1 LGRTGNEPQV
11 STERVPAPPS
21 VPLTAVSSPP
31 KPGLIASTYP
41 AAVTKDA
48 ASWAFEA
55 GTEIGAGRTVVRLLG
70 GGDRYEAWL
79 GWDDH
84 LCALVVVKL
93 LRPDQV
99 ERSSARA
106 AIAREADVLSSLAH
120 PAVVR
125 LFGADV
131 DGPRPYLV
139 LEFLDGPRLSTL
151 LRRYG
156 PLSPE
161 QVVSLAAEVASAL
174 GYLHNERLLHLDVKP
189 QNIIM
194 SARPK
199 LIDLSIARRFDE
211 VALLTAPLGTD
222 AYMAPEQCLPEMLG
236 DIGAWSDVWG
246 LGATLFEAANGYR
259 PFRAR
264 SVGEPHPQLREA
276 PAAFHPRVPPAL
288 ADAISG
294 CLARE
299 PADRPQVA
307 AVADAIEQLLEDS
320 RAVALR
326 RLRRRTR

>member
-1 LGRTGNEPQV
+1 MGPQ
-11 STERVPAPPS
+11 ACAA
-21 VPLTAVSSPP
+21 LTRLSCWP
-31 KPGLIASTYP
+31 KVALITRTYP
-41 AAVTKDA
+41 APVSKNSA
-48 ASWAFEA
+48 ASWDFAP
-55 GTEIGAGRTVVRLLG
+55 GTEIGSGRTVVRLLG

-84 LCALVVVKL
+84 LCALVV
-93 LRPDQV
+93 

-106 AIAREADVLSSLAH
+106 AIAREAEVLSSLSH

-125 LFGADV
+125 LFGADI
-131 DGPRPYLV
+131 DGPRPYVV

-156 PLSPE
+156 PLTPE
-161 QVVSLAAEVASAL
+161 QVVSVAAELASAL

-222 AYMAPEQCLPEMLG
+222 AYMAPEQCAPEMLS

-259 PFRAR
+259 PFRSRAA
-264 SVGEPHPQLREA
+264 GEQHPQLGED
-276 PAAFHPRVPPAL
+276 PASFHPRVPPVL
-288 ADAISG
+288 ADTIG
-294 CLARE
+294 RCLARR
-299 PADRPQVA
+299 PSDRPRVA
-307 AVADAIEQLLEDS
+307 EVADAIEELLEDS
-320 RAVALR
+320 RDVALR